1 MSFKCYSVYA
11 KTGNNCKFI
20 IIQLTN
26 LFLSKI
32 FISTDSDTIIM
43 PDITSKLCAGV
54 IFLIYTLGGG
64 TGEMY
69 I

>member
-1 MSFKCYSVYA
+1 MYA